1 MGEEIRRKAKV
12 VHKHETAANWA
23 LSNYVPE
30 IGEIVFYD
38 PDDEFDY
45 TRQKNGNGKDKV
57 SDLPFTTEEVKTYV
71 DTKTAGYFVTA
82 SEGNVESVAIAAGDN
97 SATGLIMINNE
108 GVAIRYQKDQAE
120 KMLAVDED
128 GAVIITRI
136 PRSDSVDLEVEK
148 IATEEYVDNA
158 IANIDIPGG
167 EATIPD
173 DLTINSLVIGEG
185 IVDSTGVAG
194 GTTDTSYIAAVIN
207 GNSEL
212 KELIRSKPGGS
223 VIIGLIESGVVSSD
237 TLNTINSLLGTNLTV
252 EESEATAPFSIALG
266 TSNKS
271 TGTGAVTMGYGNT
284 SSGFSSSA
292 IGSNNIVTG
301 GGAFAYGYKN
311 TVNGDFGTAVG
322 QENIAGNMG
331 FVGGVLSEATGKGS
345 IAFGN
350 ECKANADYSIALG
363 GDCIVEEGAIRSA
376 AIGNNCTIT
385 GRYSMAVGN
394 QAKALANEAFAC
406 NYKTEARGAESFA
419 CGSNTKAI
427 APTSFAA
434 GYNTEARG
442 ENSFVAGQGLTSTV
456 TNQIVL
462 GQFNTRDDDAILI
475 VGNGTSANAPNNAF
489 VVKKNGTSYLNGKPI
504 ATQEYIDQK
513 ISALRD
519 ELKAYINEVFLNG
532 AW

>member
-38 PDDEFDY
+38 PDDQFDY
-45 TRQKNGNGKDKV
+45 TRQKNGNGVDKV
-57 SDLPFTTEEVKTYV
+57 SDLPFTTDQVETYIDEKMV
-71 DTKTAGYFVTA
+71 GYTSEKSETGFEGYENDITIRGNDVTILGGANGVTIA
-82 SEGNVESVAIAAGDN
+82 SGDSTYIEGILRVESGVGAYIVTDDGD
-97 SATGLIMINNE
+97 
-108 GVAIRYQKDQAE
+108 E
-120 KMLAVDED
+120 KV
-128 GAVIITRI
+128 
-136 PRSDSVDLEVEK
+136 
-148 IATEEYVDNA
+148 ATEDYVNEV
-158 IANIDIPGG
+158 IANIDVPGG
-167 EATIPD
+167 EVIIPD

-185 IVDSTGVAG
+185 IVDSTGIAG

-301 GGAFAYGYKN
+301 GGSFAYGYKN

-322 QENIAGNMG
+322 QENTAGTMG
-331 FVGGVLSEATGKGS
+331 LAGGVLSEATGKGS

-350 ECKANADYSIALG
+350 ECEALADYSIALG

-376 AIGNNCTIT
+376 AIGNNCTVS
-385 GRYSMAVGN
+385 GKYAMAFGN
-394 QAKALANEAFAC
+394 QSKTLANEAFAC

-427 APTSFAA
+427 GPTSFAA

-442 ENSFVAGQGLTSTV
+442 ENSFVAGEGLISTS

-462 GQFNTRDDDAILI
+462 GQFNVQNNDAIFI
-475 VGNGTSANAPNNAF
+475 VGNGASKNTPNNAF
-489 VVKKNGTSYLNGKPI
+489 QINKNGTSYLNGKEI
-504 ATQEYIDQK
+504 ATKADID
-513 ISALRD
+513 ALRE
-519 ELKAYINEVFLNG
+519 ELKAYINNMFLNG